1 MNNREDIWVY
11 GENYNGEIAPVV
23 FELINKACEL
33 RNIKARGKVCVILIG
48 SNINNSAL
56 KLARSG
62 CDKVYKLESPV
73 FKDYDTICYSKA
85 IIEKVLEYDPSIFL
99 LGATYQGRDLAPRVA
114 AGLKT
119 GLTADCVD
127 LKIDPENGILKQIVP
142 GFGGR
147 VFSNIICPV
156 RRPQM
161 STVRPGVIS
170 AATRELNE
178 KVCLSQTAEII
189 SLGVS
194 TECGVRSYRITGKKN
209 IQGGCLKLSEARI
222 ICAGGRGLKTKENFE
237 LLEEF
242 ASAIGASVGAT
253 RAATDDGLCDERL
266 MIGQTGTVVRPE
278 VYFAFGI
285 SGAVQHVIGVR
296 NCRLLVAVNE
306 DYLAPI
312 FDIADFALIGDA
324 RKFLE
329 DMLKRKEEVLRV
341 IQKKLG

>member
-85 IIEKVLEYDPSIFL
+85 IIEKVLEYAPSIFL

-147 VFSNIICPV
+147 VFSNIICP
-156 RRPQM
+156 
-161 STVRPGVIS
+161 
-170 AATRELNE
+170 
-178 KVCLSQTAEII
+178 
-189 SLGVS
+189 
-194 TECGVRSYRITGKKN
+194 
-209 IQGGCLKLSEARI
+209 
-222 ICAGGRGLKTKENFE
+222 
-237 LLEEF
+237 
-242 ASAIGASVGAT
+242 
-253 RAATDDGLCDERL
+253 
-266 MIGQTGTVVRPE
+266 
-278 VYFAFGI
+278 
-285 SGAVQHVIGVR
+285 
-296 NCRLLVAVNE
+296 
-306 DYLAPI
+306 
-312 FDIADFALIGDA
+312 AL
-324 RKFLE
+324 
-329 DMLKRKEEVLRV
+329 
-341 IQKKLG
+341 

>member
-1 MNNREDIWVY
+1 M
-11 GENYNGEIAPVV
+11 
-23 FELINKACEL
+23 
-33 RNIKARGKVCVILIG
+33 
-48 SNINNSAL
+48 
-56 KLARSG
+56 
-62 CDKVYKLESPV
+62 

-85 IIEKVLEYDPSIFL
+85 IIEKVLEYAPSIFL

-170 AATRELNE
+170 AATGELNE
-178 KVCLSQTAEII
+178 KICLSQTAEII

-222 ICAGGRGLKTKENFE
+222 ICAGGRGFKTKENFE

>member
-48 SNINNSAL
+48 SDINNSAL

-127 LKIDPENGILKQIVP
+127 LRIGAEDGLLKQIVP

-147 VFSNIICPV
+147 AFSNIICPV
-156 RRPQM
+156 KRPQM
-161 STVRPGVIS
+161 ATVRPGAMS
-170 AATRELNE
+170 AETE
-178 KVCLSQTAEII
+178 KSNGNIGLSHMAEII
-189 SLGVS
+189 SLSVS
-194 TECGVRSYRITGKKN
+194 SGYEDKSYRIINKRPVE
-209 IQGGCLKLSEARI
+209 GGGLKLSEARI
-222 ICAGGRGLKTKENFE
+222 ICAGGRGLKSKENFE

-242 ASAIGASVGAT
+242 ASAIGAGVGAT
-253 RAATDDGLCDERL
+253 RAATDDGLCDERF
-266 MIGQTGTVVRPE
+266 MIGQTGITVRPE
-278 VYFAFGI
+278 IYFAFGI
-285 SGAVQHVIGVR
+285 SGAIQHIIGVR
-296 NCRLLVAVNE
+296 NCRLLIAINE

-312 FDIADFALIGDA
+312 FDIADFALVGDA
-324 RKFLE
+324 RNFLE
-329 DMLKRKEEVLRV
+329 NMLKRKDEVLKV
-341 IQKKLG
+341 LQKKLG